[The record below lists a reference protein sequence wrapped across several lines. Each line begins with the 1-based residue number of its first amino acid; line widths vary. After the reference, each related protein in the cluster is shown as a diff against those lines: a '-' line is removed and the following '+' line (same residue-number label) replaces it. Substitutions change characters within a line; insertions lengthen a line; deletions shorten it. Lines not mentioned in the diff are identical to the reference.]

1 MSWEDQGRQY
11 HMWFGHGAAGS
22 KDKLPK
28 AGADPLF
35 AAGNV
40 ELPIDAVAH
49 SALMHMPHK
58 DWHRS
63 VLSFDRQ
70 RLERLRTAMTAW
82 IAARSLRHA
91 AFEAKLVDPLTSDNA
106 IKEFRAA
113 AKGAQTAQTH
123 QDLQEASGHLAAGM
137 QGVGLDKWPGFL
149 RDAADRAETYQ
160 PSDGRVTTAP
170 TGANVGVASQ
180 QAPRPTSATNAAVQ
194 VAPAPVTEPPPVTA
208 DQLRAIMPSAG
219 DAADRYVEPL
229 NQAMAAH
236 GISTSEQRAAF
247 LAQVSAESGQLQDT
261 VENLNFSARR
271 ITQVWPQRF
280 PTEAAAAPYA
290 HNAVALGNRTHA
302 IRNGNG
308 NGDEASG
315 DGFRFRGR
323 GLMQITGRGNYRSVG
338 FENNPEALEDPQNAA
353 NTAAAYWG
361 NHGLSEQ
368 TTRALSRAQFNAVS
382 RTVNGG
388 NTSLQERW
396 DAYQRA
402 LHVLNVVR

>member
-1 MSWEDQGRQY
+1 MSWEDQGRQH
-11 HMWFGHGAAGS
+11 HMWFGHGTAGS

-28 AGADPLF
+28 AGVDPLF

-40 ELPIDAVAH
+40 ELRIDAVALG
-49 SALMHMPHK
+49 ALMHMPRK

-63 VLSFDRQ
+63 VLSFNRQ

-82 IAARSLRHA
+82 IGVRSLSHA
-91 AFEAKLVDPLTSDNA
+91 AFEAKLVDPLTSNNA

-137 QGVGLDKWPGFL
+137 QGVGLGKWPGFL

-160 PSDGRVTTAP
+160 PSDGSVTKTP
-170 TGANVGVASQ
+170 TVANAGAASQ

-194 VAPAPVTEPPPVTA
+194 VAPVPVKEPPLVTA
-208 DQLRAIMPSAG
+208 DHLRAIMPNAG
-219 DAADRYVEPL
+219 DTADRYVEPL

-236 GISTSEQRAAF
+236 GINTSKQRAAF
-247 LAQVSAESGQLQDT
+247 LAQISVESRQLQDT
-261 VENLNFSARR
+261 VENLNYSARR
-271 ITQVWPQRF
+271 ITKVWPQRF

-290 HNAVALGNRTHA
+290 HNPVALGNRPYA
-302 IRNGNG
+302 VRNG

-323 GLMQITGRGNYRSVG
+323 GLIQVTGRGNYRDVG
-338 FENNPEALEDPQNAA
+338 FENNPEALEDPQTAA
-353 NTAAAYWG
+353 NTAAAYWV
-361 NHGLSEQ
+361 NQGLNGL
-368 TTRALSRAQFNAVS
+368 TTGVLNRAQFDAVS
-382 RTVNGG
+382 RTLNGG
-388 NTSLQERW
+388 NTGLQERW
-396 DAYQRA
+396 DAYQRT
-402 LHVLNVVR
+402 LHALNVVR